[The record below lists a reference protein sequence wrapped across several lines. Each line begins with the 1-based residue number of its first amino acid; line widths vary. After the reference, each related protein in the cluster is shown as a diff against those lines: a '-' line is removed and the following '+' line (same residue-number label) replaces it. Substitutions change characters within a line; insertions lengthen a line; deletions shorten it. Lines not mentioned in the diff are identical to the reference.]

1 MSTPSP
7 AQIRIAEAVY
17 RSDAHCV
24 VACELYGSG
33 RAPDALLQSARPM
46 TDVFPWLENEMR
58 STEDELRDFMTAVS
72 GIGAQIR
79 RSEKPRRLRS
89 SLKDVRKARDR
100 LTRALFEDEAG
111 SAELEASIG
120 VALLETVR
128 DAYRDAVDK
137 EDLAGYQ
144 TSYAL
149 VQEAT
154 DLLAAAVA
162 RFPVDL
168 RAHMALLATAFPGPE
183 PPPQLVRPEALADA
197 IDELS
202 VLAAAGDEGPLDGA
216 LDHLITLIDDVAE
229 SYRAGEHA
237 LAARLASSL
246 FVRTYDPIREEVAA
260 LAPEAEREITQVL
273 GFDLRRA
280 INDGTSPD
288 DVEELVGTVKARLL
302 AVGHNQED
310 AITPE

>member
-1 MSTPSP
+1 MSTPPP

-58 STEDELRDFMTAVS
+58 STEDELRVFMTAVS

-89 SLKDVRKARDR
+89 SLKDVRKARGR
-100 LTRALFEDEAG
+100 LMEALFGDEAG
-111 SAELEASIG
+111 TAELEASIG

-144 TSYAL
+144 TCYAL
-149 VQEAT
+149 AREAT
-154 DLLAAAVA
+154 DLLGTAIAK
-162 RFPVDL
+162 FPVDL
-168 RAHMALLATAFPGPE
+168 RPHIALLATAFPGPE
-183 PPPQLVRPEALADA
+183 PPPQLVRPEALAAA
-197 IDELS
+197 IEELS
-202 VLAAAGDEGPLDGA
+202 VLAAAADEDPFAGA
-216 LDHLITLIDDVAE
+216 IEHLLTLVDDVAE
-229 SYRAGEHA
+229 SYRSGESA

-246 FVRTYDPIREEVAA
+246 FVRTYDPIREELAT
-260 LAPEAEREITQVL
+260 LAPAVEPEITQVL

-280 INDGTSPD
+280 INDGASTD
-288 DVEELVGTVKARLL
+288 DVDGLVETVKERLL
-302 AVGHNQED
+302 DTGHNED
-310 AITPE
+310 DETTPA

>member
-7 AQIRIAEAVY
+7 AKIRIAEAVY

-58 STEDELRDFMTAVS
+58 STEAELRDFMTAVS
-72 GIGAQIR
+72 TIGAQIR
-79 RSEKPRRLRS
+79 RSEKPRKLRS
-89 SLKDVRKARDR
+89 SLKEVRKTRVR
-100 LTRALFEDEAG
+100 LMEALFGDTAG

-128 DAYRDAVDK
+128 NAYRDAVDK

-144 TSYAL
+144 TCYAL
-149 VQEAT
+149 AQEAA

-162 RFPVDL
+162 RFPVDM
-168 RAHMALLATAFPGPE
+168 RAHVALLATAFPGPE
-183 PPPQLVRPEALADA
+183 PPPQLVRPEALATA

-202 VLAAAGDEGPLDGA
+202 VLAAATDEGPLVA
-216 LDHLITLIDDVAE
+216 IDHLMTLVDDVAK
-229 SYRAGEHA
+229 SYRSGEHA

-246 FVRTYDPIREEVAA
+246 FVRTYDPIREELAA
-260 LAPEAEREITQVL
+260 AAPDIEPEVTQILA
-273 GFDLRRA
+273 FDLRRA
-280 INDGTSPD
+280 INDGAQPD
-288 DVEELVGTVKARLL
+288 DIEKLSEQVRGYLRSAKQGKELGV
-302 AVGHNQED
+302 
-310 AITPE
+310 

>member
-1 MSTPSP
+1 MSIPP

-58 STEDELRDFMTAVS
+58 STEDELRVFMTAVS

-79 RSEKPRRLRS
+79 RSEKPRRLRG

-100 LTRALFEDEAG
+100 LMTALFGDEAG

-144 TSYAL
+144 TCYAL
-149 VQEAT
+149 AQEAT

-168 RAHMALLATAFPGPE
+168 RTHVGVLVTAFPGPE
-183 PPPQLVRPEALADA
+183 PPPQLVRPEALATA

-202 VLAAAGDEGPLDGA
+202 VLAAARDDDPLDGA
-216 LDHLITLIDDVAE
+216 LDHLMTLVDDVVE

-246 FVRTYDPIREEVAA
+246 FVRTYDPIREQLAV
-260 LAPEAEREITQVL
+260 LAPDAEPEITQVL

-288 DVEELVGTVKARLL
+288 DIEELAATVKQRLL
-302 AVGHNQED
+302 DVGDNGDD
-310 AITPE
+310 ATTPD